1 MQMTSETTKP
11 VLGRNVRLAHLA
23 KIALRRATS
32 RWRSLPDFLVI
43 GVQKSGTSSLHEY
56 LAQLP
61 WTAPSRIKEI
71 HFFDSDSY
79 LRGENWYRSFFGLR
93 WMNRGR
99 KSFESTPSYLES
111 AKARERLRGFLP
123 DARLIVVLR
132 SPADRALSHYLMAK
146 RAGGEQRSFDV
157 ALRDEVV
164 RRHSPLTEAENEGTS
179 ESPIGERYQGRSFYA
194 DRLEALLSV
203 GPKNPVLVLFME
215 SLVSDPMPSI
225 RLLHAFLGLPEPSEA
240 EFPWIAPH
248 GPAAVSAES
257 ADVLRELRESF
268 STEMSRLRELL
279 RTRGDALL
287 TLPEA
292 AWPEWMEGDSVRVR

>member
-1 MQMTSETTKP
+1 
-11 VLGRNVRLAHLA
+11 LA

-61 WTAPSRIKEI
+61 WTAPSRVKEI
-71 HFFDSDSY
+71 HFLDSDNY
-79 LRGENWYRSFFGLR
+79 LKGENWYRSFFGLR

-111 AKARERLRGFLP
+111 AKARERLREFLP
-123 DARLIVVLR
+123 EARLVVVLR
-132 SPADRALSHYLMAK
+132 SPAERAHSHYSMAK
-146 RAGGEQRSFDV
+146 RAGREQRSFDT
-157 ALRDEVV
+157 ALREEVV
-164 RRHSPLTEAENEGTS
+164 RRHSPLTETENDGTS
-179 ESPIGERYQGRSFYA
+179 ESPIGERYQGRSLYA

-203 GPKNPVLVLFME
+203 ELKNPVLVLFIE
-215 SLVSDPMPSI
+215 SLVSDPVPSI

-248 GPAAVSAES
+248 GPAAASAES
-257 ADVLRELRESF
+257 ADVLGELRKSF
-268 STEMSRLRELL
+268 SAETSRLRVLL

-292 AWPEWMEGDSVRVR
+292 AWPEWMEGDSVRD